1 MYSVYKITNKINNK
15 CYIGSSIRVEKRW
28 KEHINISKNP
38 NNPQYNYPLYSAFR
52 KYGIE
57 NFTFEILKDDF
68 NSIKEMTDYEHQMII
83 YYQGYECG
91 YNQTLLTDRAD
102 IANENIQKHIKNISQ
117 RCAKIDINNNIL
129 EIYNSYHE
137 AARKNDMNGDYRATS
152 IRQVC
157 KGEIGSLNGIIFR
170 DLDKDNNIIY
180 QPFKRPHGKKTIICI
195 PVDET
200 QPELFFESI
209 FEASRKLPANRQSI
223 GKCIKGDN
231 RYSIVKG
238 YIIRELDLYGNIIEN
253 NISIQDRIDKYNL
266 HNPLINGER
275 HSISKW
281 SKIYNI
287 SRQTVMNR
295 IKNGIDIVEAIT
307 TPTRR

>member
-1 MYSVYKITNKINNK
+1 MLIYKITNKINNK

-28 KEHINISKNP
+28 KEHINASKNP

-68 NSIKEMTDYEHQMII
+68 NSIK
-83 YYQGYECG
+83 
-91 YNQTLLTDRAD
+91 
-102 IANENIQKHIKNISQ
+102 
-117 RCAKIDINNNIL
+117 
-129 EIYNSYHE
+129 
-137 AARKNDMNGDYRATS
+137 
-152 IRQVC
+152 
-157 KGEIGSLNGIIFR
+157 
-170 DLDKDNNIIY
+170 
-180 QPFKRPHGKKTIICI
+180 
-195 PVDET
+195 
-200 QPELFFESI
+200 
-209 FEASRKLPANRQSI
+209 
-223 GKCIKGDN
+223 GDN

-253 NISIQDRIDKYNL
+253 NISIQDRIDEYNL

-275 HSISKW
+275 HSISEW

-287 SRQTVMNR
+287 ARQTVMNR
-295 IKNGIDIVEAIT
+295 IKNGMDIVEAIT